1 MRRAAE
7 TLETEMLETEPL
19 GTQAAGRSASVIL
32 FGLGSVVLWRK
43 SDG

>member
-7 TLETEMLETEPL
+7 TLETEMLETELP

-32 FGLGSVVLWRK
+32 FGLGSEVLWRK